1 MIKNKKMVAHINQI
15 IRELNDS
22 VDEIYEG
29 LMDGEPAEVL
39 NALKRIEKISKDI
52 KESIKN
58 EM

>member
-29 LMDGEPAEVL
+29 LMDGEPSEVL

>member
-1 MIKNKKMVAHINQI
+1 MVAHINQI
-15 IRELNDS
+15 IKELNDS

-29 LMDGEPAEVL
+29 LMDREPSEVL

>member
-1 MIKNKKMVAHINQI
+1 LIKNKKMVAHINQI

>member
-1 MIKNKKMVAHINQI
+1 MVAHINQVI
-15 IRELNDS
+15 KELNDS

-29 LMDGEPAEVL
+29 LMDGEPSEVL
-39 NALKRIEKISKDI
+39 DALKRIEKISKDI